1 MIMRLEEIKKILP
14 HRYPFLLVDRVLEIK
29 KGTYCK
35 ALKNISANE
44 EVFQGHF
51 PKQAVLP
58 GVMIIEALAQTA
70 GIVIQSAKEEKQQ
83 ELITRQQ
90 LLREKVRAFEQ
101 EMRVE
106 ERRLSEAIFKEL
118 KTVIRSISINEKLDL
133 VLEKNAAQVI
143 LYMKEDTTDLTQK
156 VIDEY
161 NALKKSG
168 NE

>member
-70 GIVIQSAKEEKQQ
+70 GIVIQSAKEDISSSEIVFFAGIDKAKFRVPV
-83 ELITRQQ
+83 IPGDQ
-90 LLREKVRAFEQ
+90 LLLETNLINQRRNFWVFEGK
-101 EMRVE
+101 
-106 ERRLSEAIFKEL
+106 AI
-118 KTVIRSISINEKLDL
+118 VDDKL
-133 VLEKNAAQVI
+133 VAQAEI
-143 LYMKEDTTDLTQK
+143 KLMLQP
-156 VIDEY
+156 
-161 NALKKSG
+161 L
-168 NE
+168 